1 MLQQLDPT
9 LQGSD
14 AAHEE
19 GLEQTLLDRLMK
31 MVKGGS
37 QPWTLFHMFLE
48 VISCCVSF
56 VRSLAKEK
64 FN

>member
-1 MLQQLDPT
+1 MMLQQLDPT

-37 QPWTLFHMFLE
+37 QPWTLFHMLLE
-48 VISCCVSF
+48 LISLLRFICSEL
-56 VRSLAKEK
+56 SKGK
-64 FN
+64 I

>member
-1 MLQQLDPT
+1 MMLQQLDPT

-14 AAHEE
+14 AAHKE

-37 QPWTLFHMFLE
+37 QPWTVSHVFGTYKFVVFHLFG
-48 VISCCVSF
+48 
-56 VRSLAKEK
+56 A
-64 FN
+64 

>member
-1 MLQQLDPT
+1 MMLQQLDPT

-31 MVKGGS
+31 MVKDMDTVSHAFG
-37 QPWTLFHMFLE
+37 TYKFVAFHLF
-48 VISCCVSF
+48 
-56 VRSLAKEK
+56 RA
-64 FN
+64 